1 MFGLKLLDSNW
12 IVKSRSGKHTRQRW
26 MEDIRITNSEH
37 PKRIR
42 ETSFWMNPCWI
53 FFWFTHYFVIKAM
66 NHVTFQAVKNRR
78 FFKPLL
84 CLGVQLLGTH
94 RPGRSRR
101 SKLRVHV
108 AKWCKI
114 QSVIICIHRW
124 CVSRC
129 VCSNKKNSD
138 TDRVNIDLHAGT
150 PHLHMKP
157 HQWPAHMEST
167 KRTVVPRIP

>member
-12 IVKSRSGKHTRQRW
+12 IVKSRSGKHTRQPW
-26 MEDIRITNSEH
+26 MEDIRIINSEH

-66 NHVTFQAVKNRR
+66 NHVMFQAVKNRR

-94 RPGRSRR
+94 GPGRSRR

-124 CVSRC
+124 CVSGC
-129 VCSNKKNSD
+129 VCSNKEKLRYWPGKYWFTCWD
-138 TDRVNIDLHAGT
+138 TSFAYEASSVAG
-150 PHLHMKP
+150 
-157 HQWPAHMEST
+157 AHGIHKTHSC
-167 KRTVVPRIP
+167 P